1 MRSRLFAI
9 TLCLLLASLMAFGQ
23 AGTGTITGVVTDQT
37 GAVVAGANISVKNTD
52 TGVVFPAASSNT
64 GNYTLTQLPP
74 GTYELNVKVQ
84 GFKDYTHKNLQ
95 VQVAGIIR
103 EDVGLTVGSTGEN
116 VTVTAEA
123 SLLKTESGD
132 LAHNITVGQ
141 LDDLP
146 ILGIGNANSG
156 SSGIRNP
163 YGLAQLIPGVQY
175 AANSVMTING
185 QGGVNAPTA
194 AMRIEGQDMT
204 NHYVSYALQEEQPSA
219 DAIQE
224 VAVQTSNYAPEFGT
238 AGSAVFNITM
248 KSGTNQYHGSGYDYF
263 VNEDLNAGTPG
274 SISSISGEKLRPR
287 NRRNDYG
294 GTLGGPVW
302 IPKIYNGH
310 NKTFFFYN
318 WEQFREKTG
327 LSFGSDT
334 VPVPAYLGGNFSAI
348 SPNGNC
354 SLCSAYGVQT
364 TALGNGTKD
373 AQGNQFFANTIYDP
387 NTRGTLPNGLQFA
400 NPFPNNVIPT
410 NRLDP
415 VAVKIQA
422 LFPAAQN
429 ANLTSNYASSL
440 PSVRLTT
447 IPSWKFDES
456 LTSKDKISFY
466 YSTTGTAS
474 QISSPNGNADGLPV
488 EIGLYRGTFID
499 SKIVRLN
506 YDRTITPTLLL
517 HIGAGWQRLN
527 FFDDA
532 PFLSFNP
539 ASFGL
544 SGFLIGRQFPAVTGM
559 CFAPLGTTTPCA
571 TSVGGNL
578 GGMQNIGTTGQIQS
592 HSRQQKPSY
601 NLNATYVKGSHTF
614 KVGGE
619 VYFQGTIANPFSG
632 VTLATG
638 TGQTSQPFTP
648 GTSFN
653 NFTTGFGYASFLLG
667 DYASTNQT
675 VLSDTR
681 QGKQAWAFFAQDSWK
696 VTRKLTLDYGIRYDL
711 DTALREQYGRVGRFA
726 PLVANANAG
735 GRLGATEYAATCG
748 CDFYPSAYKLG
759 FGPRIGLAY
768 QVNSKTVLRGGWGV
782 VYQFNSDAGYPTV
795 STPGT
800 NAPAG
805 INPIVNIETPGS
817 IFQPQWPIVN
827 NPNIYPNVGT
837 TNAAPTMLDA
847 NAYRPPRQNQFS
859 FGIQREISRD
869 LVVEASYVGNRL
881 VWLPGPLGFL
891 NQISPATYAKYGLY
905 PYAGTGPAG
914 YNYSA
919 PGLSCVAGNDCDRAL
934 LGQAI
939 NSPAVEQK
947 MAAAGV
953 GNGGLLLPYATAPLS
968 TTLQNALRA
977 FPQFPNLAPGGSAT
991 GKSKYDSLQVKVT
1004 KRMSHGL
1011 SANGTFTWSKSLLLN
1026 GRQDLF
1032 NPQSSDYVLNGNN
1045 QPILVNMNITYT
1057 TPKVTSNRY
1066 VSTAAKDWQFG
1077 IFAQY
1082 GSGQM
1087 LTPPTSSLN
1096 SLFLASEDYRVAGQ
1110 PLYTKDLNCHCINP
1124 GSDQVLNPA
1133 AWAAVPANGVGPAL
1147 GTLYSD
1153 FRGPRRPQ
1161 ENFNF
1166 GRNFRIKERYNLQ
1179 IRGEFVNIFNRVY
1192 YGNPSTTAPQ
1202 TAAVFKPGAAPSGF
1216 GTINAFAAVN
1226 GSPAL
1231 FQGPRTGTIIARFSF

>member
-1 MRSRLFAI
+1 V
-9 TLCLLLASLMAFGQ
+9 CLLLASLVAFGQ

-37 GAVVAGANISVKNTD
+37 GAVVAGANISAKNSN
-52 TGVVFPAASSNT
+52 TGVVFPAASSTT
-64 GNYTLTQLPP
+64 GNYTLAQLPP

-123 SLLKTESGD
+123 SMLKTESGD
-132 LAHNITVGQ
+132 LAHNITVAQ

-146 ILGIGNANSG
+146 ILGIGNANAG
-156 SSGIRNP
+156 SSGVRNP

-175 AANSVMTING
+175 SANSVMTING
-185 QGGVNAPTA
+185 QGGLNAPTA

-263 VNEDLNAGTPG
+263 VNEDLNAGYPG
-274 SISSISGEKLRPR
+274 SISSVSGGKIRPR

-302 IPKIYNGH
+302 IPKLYNGH

-318 WEQFREKTG
+318 WEQFREKTQ
-327 LSFGSDT
+327 LFFGSDT
-334 VPVPAYLGGNFSAI
+334 VPNSSYLNGNFSAI

-354 SLCSAYGVQT
+354 SLCSSYGVQT

-387 NTRGTLPNGLQFA
+387 TTRGTLANGLGFA
-400 NPFPNNVIPT
+400 NPFPGNVIPT
-410 NRLDP
+410 ARLDP
-415 VAVKIQA
+415 VALKIQA

-429 ANLTSNYASSL
+429 SNLTANYASSI

-506 YDRTITPTLLL
+506 YDRTLTPTLLL

-532 PFLSFNP
+532 PFLNFNP

-544 SGFLIGRQFPAVTGM
+544 TGFLINRQFPAVTGM
-559 CFAPLGTTTPCA
+559 CVIPLGATNCSTT
-571 TSVGGNL
+571 VGANL

-601 NLNATYVKGSHTF
+601 NLNATYVKGSHTY

-638 TGQTSQPFTP
+638 TGPTSQPFTNS
-648 GTSFN
+648 TSFN
-653 NFTTGFGYASFLLG
+653 GFSTGFGYASFLLG

-681 QGKQAWAFFAQDSWK
+681 EGKAQWAFFAQDSWK
-696 VTRKLTLDYGIRYDL
+696 VTRKLTLDYGIRWDL
-711 DTALREQYGRVGRFA
+711 ATPNKEQYGRVGGFD
-726 PLVANANAG
+726 PTTTNANAG
-735 GRLGATEYAATCG
+735 GRLGATRYAATCN
-748 CDFYPSAYKLG
+748 CDFYPSSYKLA
-759 FGPRIGLAY
+759 FGPRIGVAY
-768 QVNSKTVLRGGWGV
+768 QANSKTVVRGGWGI
-782 VYQFNSDAGYPTV
+782 VYQYGADTSFPTI
-795 STPGT
+795 STPGS
-800 NAPAG
+800 NNPAG
-805 INPIVNIETPGS
+805 INPIVNIETPNA
-817 IFQPQWPIVN
+817 ILQPVWPIVN
-827 NPNIYPNVGT
+827 NPNIYPTVGT
-837 TNAAPTMLDA
+837 TNAAPTMIDA

-859 FGIQREISRD
+859 FGLQREITRD
-869 LVVEASYVGNRL
+869 FVVEASYVGNRL
-881 VWLPGPLGFL
+881 VWLGGPLGFL
-891 NQISPATYAKYGLY
+891 NQISPAAYAKFGLY
-905 PYAGTGPAG
+905 PYAGSGPAG
-914 YNYSA
+914 YNYVAS
-919 PGLSCVAGNDCDRAL
+919 GLSCTAGNDCDRAL

-939 NSPAVEQK
+939 NSPAVLQK

-953 GNGGLLLPYATAPLS
+953 GNGGLLLPYTTAPLS
-968 TTLQNALRA
+968 TTLQTALRA
-977 FPQFPNLAPGGSAT
+977 FPQFPNLAPTGSAT
-991 GKSKYDSLQVKVT
+991 GKSKYDSLQVKAT

-1011 SANGTFTWSKSLLLN
+1011 SANGTFTWSKSMQLN
-1026 GRQDLF
+1026 GRQDFF
-1032 NPQSSDYVLNGNN
+1032 NPNSSGYVLNLND
-1045 QPILVNMNITYT
+1045 QPILVNLNITYT
-1057 TPKVTSNRY
+1057 TPKFTSNRY
-1066 VSTAAKDWQFG
+1066 VSSVAKDWQLG
-1077 IFAQY
+1077 VFAQY
-1082 GSGQM
+1082 GSGQL
-1087 LTPPTSSLN
+1087 LTPPGSTLN
-1096 SLFLASEDYRVAGQ
+1096 SIFLGSEDYRVAGQ
-1110 PLYTKDLNCHCINP
+1110 PLYLKSLNCHCINP
-1124 GSDQVLNPA
+1124 GYDQVLNPA
-1133 AWAAVPANGVGPAL
+1133 AWAPVPVNGVGPAI
-1147 GTLYSD
+1147 GTSYGD
-1153 FRGPRRPQ
+1153 FRGPRRPS
-1161 ENFNF
+1161 ENFNI
-1166 GRNFRIKERYNLQ
+1166 GRNFRVGKEGRYNLQ
-1179 IRGEFVNIFNRVY
+1179 IRGEFANIFNRSY
-1192 YGNPSTTAPQ
+1192 LLPPSTTAPQ
-1202 TAAVFKPGAAPSGF
+1202 TAAILGGSTKASSGF

-1226 GSPAL
+1226 GTPT
-1231 FQGPRTGTIIARFSF
+1231 QPTGYGPRTGTVIARFSF